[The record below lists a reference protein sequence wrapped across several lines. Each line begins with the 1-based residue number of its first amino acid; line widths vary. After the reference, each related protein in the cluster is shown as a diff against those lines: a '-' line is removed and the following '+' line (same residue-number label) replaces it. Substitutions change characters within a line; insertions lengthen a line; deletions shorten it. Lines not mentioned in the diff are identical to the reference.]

1 MKEINLY
8 LVIFLMVLLVMHVF
22 TLSVVRMRGLKISGL
37 KKRLRN
43 NAININEIVEK
54 LFYEQQN
61 DKLQGKL
68 IKTLKR
74 ELENKE
80 EEIDNLIDASNKM
93 VEKIEE
99 LQLSKGTLGTL
110 EDKVQEWFITRN
122 LHKGDPQKQVLKLIE
137 EMGELVGSLIRDDR
151 EEIIDALGDIQ
162 VVMIG
167 LGMQL
172 DLDLKDCLMSAYSE
186 IVNRRGETVN
196 GIFVK
201 EEDLK

>member
-43 NAININEIVEK
+43 NAITSNEIAMK

-68 IKTLKR
+68 IKTLRR

-80 EEIDNLIDASNKM
+80 EKIDNLIDASNKM
-93 VEKIEE
+93 CEKIEE

>member
-80 EEIDNLIDASNKM
+80 EKIDNLIDASNKM